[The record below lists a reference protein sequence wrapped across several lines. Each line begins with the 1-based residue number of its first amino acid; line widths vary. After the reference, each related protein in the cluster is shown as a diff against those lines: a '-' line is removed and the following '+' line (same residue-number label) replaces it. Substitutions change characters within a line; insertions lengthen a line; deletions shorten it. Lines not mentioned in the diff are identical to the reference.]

1 MILIYLWRY
10 FKYLLYSWEK
20 KKVLIGLKD
29 HAFTFL
35 LCQSYYE
42 KERAFYVLFVSN
54 SDSFVSSSV

>member
-1 MILIYLWRY
+1 MILIYLWSY
-10 FKYLLYSWEK
+10 FKYLLYTWK

-42 KERAFYVLFVSN
+42 KGRAFYVLFVSN